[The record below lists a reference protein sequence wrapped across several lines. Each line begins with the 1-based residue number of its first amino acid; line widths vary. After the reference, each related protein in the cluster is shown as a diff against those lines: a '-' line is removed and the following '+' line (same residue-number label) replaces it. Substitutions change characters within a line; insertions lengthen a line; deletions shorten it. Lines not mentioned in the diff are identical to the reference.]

1 MPVNVERRFNDSVAV
16 SRGPLVYSLHI
27 GTEWKH
33 LRGDAPHNDFEV
45 LPTTPWNYALELDAA
60 APEASFRF
68 EEMPV
73 GDNPFDPA
81 TPPIRAFVKGQLLP
95 GWVIEH
101 NAAAPPPQ
109 SLVISTK
116 PVTELELIPYGCA
129 KLRVTEF
136 PTLGK

>member
-1 MPVNVERRFNDSVAV
+1 MTLKCCRP
-16 SRGPLVYSLHI
+16 
-27 GTEWKH
+27 
-33 LRGDAPHNDFEV
+33 
-45 LPTTPWNYALELDAA
+45 PWNYALELDAA